1 MEVFVRNAD
10 GVVTEKDK
18 EYARAKLGRLDRYF
32 HQAQKVEM
40 VHKSERDLHH
50 IEITVFADGLTIRGE
65 EYDTSLA
72 AAIDRVHDKLEARL
86 RKFKGRLIDRHRR
99 NGNHVPKGLVE
110 HVEPEHEEPAHH
122 LAIAERKH
130 FLLKPMSLDEAALQ
144 LEMADQPFYVFKN
157 EATQQFEVLYRR
169 KDGKYGLMQPEP

>member
-1 MEVFVRNAD
+1 MEVFVRNTD
-10 GVVTEKDK
+10 GIVTDKDR
-18 EYARAKLGRLDRYF
+18 EYAKAKLGRLDRYF

-40 VHKSERDLHH
+40 VHRTERDLHH

-65 EYDTSLA
+65 ENDASLA

-99 NGNHVPKGLVE
+99 NGNHVPKGLIE
-110 HVEPEHEEPAHH
+110 TVEPD
-122 LAIAERKH
+122 AEDTVPHVTISDRKH
-130 FLLKPMSLDEAALQ
+130 FLLKPMSVDEAALQ
-144 LEMADQPFYVFKN
+144 LEMVDQPFYVFKN
-157 EATQQFEVLYRR
+157 EGTGQFEVLYRR